1 MLYESFIGTRKN
13 LRKPNQTDDHK
24 AKAIAHM
31 NKQEYIHIK
40 YDTAIFL
47 LRSLL
52 D

>member
-1 MLYESFIGTRKN
+1 MRNAK
-13 LRKPNQTDDHK
+13 DDQK

-31 NKQEYIHIK
+31 NEQEDIHFK
-40 YDTAIFL
+40 YYTAIFL